1 MKSMTGYGKA
11 EYKQNGVIVSVELRT
26 VNNRFLDLNAKYP
39 RSFIAL
45 DDVIRKTVQKNVKR
59 GKLDLFL
66 NYKNEVESETQVEVD
81 LALAKSYYDASKAL
95 SEEFSD
101 LKNDFTLNTLL
112 KSPDV
117 VKQAPSEVKLEE
129 ISSILE
135 SVIDDACKNLNAM
148 REFEGQKLKD
158 DMLNR
163 INVVESLVNKIK
175 ERAPLIKNEYA
186 IKLKERVNEILNNV
200 QVDETRLLQEV
211 ALFADKSNIDE
222 ELTRLFSHISQF
234 RKICEDGQEAGKRLD
249 FLIQEF
255 NREANTVCSKSND
268 IVVTDTALALKCE
281 IEKLREQIQNVE

>member
-11 EYKQNGVIVSVELRT
+11 EYKENGITVSVEVRT

-39 RSFIAL
+39 RAFIAL
-45 DDVIRKTVQKNVKR
+45 DDVIRKSVQKCVKR

-66 NYKNEVESETQVEVD
+66 NYKNEAESDAQIEVD
-81 LALAKSYYDASKAL
+81 LPLAKSYYEASKVL
-95 SEEFSD
+95 SNEFSE

-117 VKQAPSEVKLEE
+117 VKQTQSEVELEQMSKIFE
-129 ISSILE
+129 E
-135 SVIDDACKNLNAM
+135 VIVNACTNLNEM
-148 REFEGQKLKD
+148 REFEGEKLKTD
-158 DMLNR
+158 LLSR
-163 INVVESLVNKIK
+163 IDTVEVLVNKIK
-175 ERAPLIKNEYA
+175 ERAPLIKQEYA
-186 IKLKERVNEILNNV
+186 AKLRDRVQEILGSV

-222 ELTRLFSHISQF
+222 ELTRLGSHISQF
-234 RKICEDGQEAGKRLD
+234 RKICGDGQEVGKRLD

>member
-11 EYKQNGVIVSVELRT
+11 EYKENGITVSVELRT

-45 DDVIRKTVQKNVKR
+45 DDVIRKTVQSNVKR

-66 NYKNEVESETQVEVD
+66 NYKNEAESDVQVEVD
-81 LALAKSYYDASKAL
+81 LALAKSYYNASKIL
-95 SEEFSD
+95 SDEFNE

-117 VKQAPSEVKLEE
+117 VKQTQAEVKLEE
-129 ISSILE
+129 MSKIFEL
-135 SVIDDACKNLNAM
+135 VINDACKNLNEM
-148 REFEGQKLKD
+148 REFEGQKLKA
-158 DMLNR
+158 DMLDR
-163 INVVESLVNKIK
+163 IDVVETLVNKIAT
-175 ERAPLIKNEYA
+175 RAPLIKQEYA
-186 IKLKERVNEILNNV
+186 KKLSDRVSEILSNV
-200 QVDETRLLQEV
+200 QVDESRLLQEV
-211 ALFADKSNIDE
+211 ALFVDKSNIDE
-222 ELTRLFSHISQF
+222 ELTRLNSHISQF
-234 RKICEDGQEAGKRLD
+234 RKICDDDKEAGKRLD

>member
-11 EYKQNGVIVSVELRT
+11 EYKENGITVSVEVRT

-39 RSFIAL
+39 RAFIAL
-45 DDVIRKTVQKNVKR
+45 DDVIRKSVQKCVKR

-66 NYKNEVESETQVEVD
+66 NYKNEAESDAQIEVD
-81 LALAKSYYDASKAL
+81 LPLAKSYYEASKVL
-95 SEEFSD
+95 SSEFSE

-117 VKQAPSEVKLEE
+117 VKQTQSEVELEQMSKIFE
-129 ISSILE
+129 E
-135 SVIDDACKNLNAM
+135 VIVNACTNLNEM
-148 REFEGQKLKD
+148 REFEGEKLKTD
-158 DMLNR
+158 LLSR
-163 INVVESLVNKIK
+163 IDTVEVLVNKIK
-175 ERAPLIKNEYA
+175 ERAPLIKQEYA
-186 IKLKERVNEILNNV
+186 AKLRDRVQEILGSV

-222 ELTRLFSHISQF
+222 ELTRLNSHISQF
-234 RKICEDGQEAGKRLD
+234 RKICGDGQEAGKRLD

>member
-11 EYKQNGVIVSVELRT
+11 EYKQNGISVSVELRT

-39 RSFIAL
+39 RAFIAL
-45 DDVIRKTVQKNVKR
+45 DDVIRKTVQKNIKR

-81 LALAKSYYDASKAL
+81 LALAKSYYEASKAL
-95 SEEFSD
+95 SEEFSE

-135 SVIDDACKNLNAM
+135 SVIDDACKNLNTM

-158 DMLNR
+158 DMLSR

-175 ERAPLIKNEYA
+175 ERAPLIKEEYA
-186 IKLKERVNEILNNV
+186 NKLKERVSDILNNV

-222 ELTRLFSHISQF
+222 ELTRLYSHISQF

-268 IVVTDTALALKCE
+268 IIVTDTALALKCE

>member
-11 EYKQNGVIVSVELRT
+11 EYKENGITISVEVRT

-45 DDVIRKTVQKNVKR
+45 DDLIRKTVQKSVKR
-59 GKLDLFL
+59 GKLDLFI
-66 NYKNEVESETQVEVD
+66 NYKNEAESETQLEVD
-81 LALAKSYYDASKAL
+81 LALAKSYYNASQLL
-95 SEEFSD
+95 SEEFLE

-117 VKQAPSEVKLEE
+117 VKQTQSEVNLEE
-129 ISSILE
+129 ISCILE
-135 SVIDDACKNLNAM
+135 KVITEALISLNEM
-148 REFEGQKLKD
+148 REFEGQKLKA
-158 DMLNR
+158 DMLER
-163 INVVESLVNKIK
+163 ISVVESLVSKIAT
-175 ERAPLIKNEYA
+175 RAPLIKQEYA
-186 IKLKERVNEILNNV
+186 KKLSDRVSEILSNV

-211 ALFADKSNIDE
+211 AIFADKSNIDE
-222 ELTRLFSHISQF
+222 ELTRLNSHVSQF
-234 RKICEDGQEAGKRLD
+234 RKICEDGNEAGKRLD

-268 IVVTDTALALKCE
+268 IIVTDTALLLKCE